1 MGHTRAVSE
10 RQPTG
15 RRTAFR
21 VIAAIMGVSG
31 TAFGAFTAIFGIVSE
46 DQRIHAFHNSVVA
59 TLLLVLA
66 ALPALLAAR
75 NPGHSTGPLMQLT
88 MVGVAGLATMA
99 IALTIDPFTL
109 PFIALVGVLW
119 ILRPSRD
126 PAIPVGR
133 VSPLLL
139 LLVLG
144 AAIPLFVYAFGQAE
158 LQRLDQASEHA
169 EFYHWVE
176 TSFYAAAIP
185 LVALL
190 AALRPVAYRL
200 SAWSAGIAV
209 AVLGEASLA
218 LPGYASA
225 LDTSWAWAA
234 LVGGIAFVGAAEW
247 ERRRLGSARSEA
259 SPPRSP

>member
-1 MGHTRAVSE
+1 
-10 RQPTG
+10 
-15 RRTAFR
+15 
-21 VIAAIMGVSG
+21 MGVSG
-31 TAFGAFTAIFGIVSE
+31 AAFGAFTAIFGIVSE

-59 TLLLVLA
+59 TLLLVVS

-75 NPGHSTGPLMQLT
+75 DPDHSTGPLMQLT

-119 ILRPSRD
+119 TLRPSRD

-133 VSPLLL
+133 ASPLLL

-144 AAIPLFVYAFGQAE
+144 AAIPLFVYALGQAE
-158 LQRLDQASEHA
+158 LQRLDQTSEHA

-190 AALRPVAYRL
+190 AAVRPAAYRL

-209 AVLGEASLA
+209 AVLGGASLA
-218 LPGYASA
+218 LPRYASA
-225 LDTSWAWAA
+225 LETSWAWAA
-234 LVGGIAFVGAAEW
+234 LVGAIAFVGAAEW
-247 ERRRLGSARSEA
+247 ERRRIGSARSEA
-259 SPPRSP
+259 SAPRSP

>member
-1 MGHTRAVSE
+1 MGHTRGVSK
-10 RQPTG
+10 RPPRA

-21 VIAAIMGVSG
+21 VIATIMGISG
-31 TAFGAFTAIFGIVSE
+31 AAFGAFTVIFGIVSE

-59 TLLLVLA
+59 TLLLVLS

-75 NPGHSTGPLMQLT
+75 DPDSSTGPLMQLT
-88 MVGVAGLATMA
+88 MVGVAGLATMV

-126 PAIPVGR
+126 PVIPPGR
-133 VSPLLL
+133 ASPFLV
-139 LLVLG
+139 LLVAG

-158 LQRLDQASEHA
+158 LQRLDQTSEHA
-169 EFYHWVE
+169 ELYHWIE

-190 AALRPVAYRL
+190 AALRPVAHRL

-218 LPGYASA
+218 LPSYASA

-234 LVGGIAFVGAAEW
+234 LGGGIAFVGVAEW
-247 ERRRLGSARSEA
+247 ERRRLGPARPEA
-259 SPPRSP
+259 SSPRSP